1 MRTMTRN
8 KAKGFAVLL
17 SAAMILGTTVM
28 PAVDAKAKKPKLSK
42 TKISKESRQSKNQR
56 NNESEKENI
65 QKEADCYRYKETDY
79 GYKNDKYK
87 YKHQCKY
94 RQGNTDTVRYSDG
107 YADTAINR
115 HTK

>member
-42 TKISKESRQSKNQR
+42 TKISIEQGKKA
-56 NNESEKENI
+56 KVM
-65 QKEADCYRYKETDY
+65 
-79 GYKNDKYK
+79 KYK
-87 YKHQCKY
+87 KPNVKKHVS
-94 RQGNTDTVRYSDG
+94 GF
-107 YADTAINR
+107 
-115 HTK
+115 